1 MRTGSHPVCNLLT
14 LRIGSK
20 EGATTGPPNITM
32 NAHDDNFGHWENMD
46 DPDTQAFYRH
56 VQATNVEKECQG
68 CGNRVRIQP
77 QYAYCNRCADAR
89 ERGID
94 I

>member
-1 MRTGSHPVCNLLT
+1 
-14 LRIGSK
+14 
-20 EGATTGPPNITM
+20 
-32 NAHDDNFGHWENMD
+32 MD
-46 DPDTQAFYRH
+46 DPDMLAFYLQ